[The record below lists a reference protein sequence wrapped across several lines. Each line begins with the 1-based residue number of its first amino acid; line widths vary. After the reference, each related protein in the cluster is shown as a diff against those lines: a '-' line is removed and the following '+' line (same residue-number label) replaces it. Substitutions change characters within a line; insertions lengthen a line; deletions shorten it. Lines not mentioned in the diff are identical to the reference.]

1 MDWEEAGSAGGPIP
15 SGEQGTPKRKKKHR
29 ALKALIVVVVIFVAA
44 ISCTGINEAQ
54 KDDKELAW
62 PSTGLATALPKP
74 SVLKGEVFSNSDTY
88 FKAEVKKCSEKD
100 YQSYVAACAD
110 KGFSTDAK
118 TNTSSYEATNED
130 GLKLRIDYYESMKEM
145 DVTLRAPA
153 DKEEPSSSTG
163 SSGGTQVTPAAP
175 DATSDSDSSGSSAS
189 SENSSSASSNFKAT
203 MDSYEAFMNE
213 YVDFMIK
220 YKDSDNAVSMLADY
234 SSMMSR
240 YADMMETIDAIDEGS
255 LSAAD
260 DAYYLQVQSRVLQRL
275 SEVQ

>member
-1 MDWEEAGSAGGPIP
+1 
-15 SGEQGTPKRKKKHR
+15 
-29 ALKALIVVVVIFVAA
+29 
-44 ISCTGINEAQ
+44 
-54 KDDKELAW
+54 
-62 PSTGLATALPKP
+62 
-74 SVLKGEVFSNSDTY
+74 
-88 FKAEVKKCSEKD
+88 
-100 YQSYVAACAD
+100 
-110 KGFSTDAK
+110 
-118 TNTSSYEATNED
+118 
-130 GLKLRIDYYESMKEM
+130 
-145 DVTLRAPA
+145 
-153 DKEEPSSSTG
+153 
-163 SSGGTQVTPAAP
+163 
-175 DATSDSDSSGSSAS
+175 
-189 SENSSSASSNFKAT
+189 